1 MKVYPLIFSR
11 TKREDFVPGFLVR
24 PIECEHDTEHNCD
37 FVFDYK
43 KASRYVNIAIEKI
56 KHTSGMRC
64 VVFSAGDYAVY
75 SGIACYTPLLIEK
88 LAEKLDGT
96 DYQAYQTDE
105 ADRPLVFFIGFAV
118 KKSDY
123 HGNVPNVDL
132 LKTYQIYLEYLK
144 HQFYEV
150 NTDTEITEGI
160 ELEDIPCVSNFK
172 PDCETADRIS
182 ILKNYDA
189 ENYQNIMNYY
199 FKQIMENPDK
209 EISFVSDI
217 LPDDVKVSIPYSCF
231 SLSEGSIES
240 CIAKLK
246 QQQLSQEASHIQQNQ
261 PIEHKTEI
269 RFPDKQVL
277 YPSSN
282 DSIRSPDPNQIYSQ
296 QPQKKN
302 NTPANS
308 SLIILVI
315 IIIIILL
322 LIVLFKP
329 SNSLL
334 EMHIR
339 KSDV

>member
-1 MKVYPLIFSR
+1 MKIYPLIYSR
-11 TKREDFVPGFLVR
+11 TKRQDYISNFLVR
-24 PIECEHDTEHNCD
+24 PADI
-37 FVFDYK
+37 DYT
-43 KASRYVNIAIEKI
+43 KAVRYVNTAIENTRYANGVR
-56 KHTSGMRC
+56 HA
-64 VVFSAGDYAVY
+64 VFSAGDYVVY
-75 SGIACYTPLLIEK
+75 SGTACYTPLLVEK

-105 ADRPLVFFIGFAV
+105 ADRPLVFFIGFAI

-160 ELEDIPCVSNFK
+160 ELDEVSCVSDFK

-217 LPDDVKVSIPYSCF
+217 LPDDVKLSIPYSYF
-231 SLSEGSIES
+231 SLSEGSVES

-246 QQQLSQEASHIQQNQ
+246 QQQQKKVQSPQETSYIQQNKFNEYK
-261 PIEHKTEI
+261 PEV
-269 RFPDKQVL
+269 RFPENGIS
-277 YPSSN
+277 YPPN
-282 DSIRSPDPNQIYSQ
+282 DDIQKPAFSQ
-296 QPQKKN
+296 SYGRQGQNHYGQQSENEKKN
-302 NTPANS
+302 RSTTDS

-315 IIIIILL
+315 IIILIIL
-322 LIVLFKP
+322 LIVLFK
-329 SNSLL
+329 
-334 EMHIR
+334 
-339 KSDV
+339 